1 MDFDVLR
8 DYQYALFG
16 LVKHK
21 KWIRTNNGKMN
32 NKKITNEFPTVGL
45 KLTGACHLGC
55 HFCCEPD
62 RQQEIYPID
71 NFEKIVL
78 FLKEKMGTR
87 RICFTGGD
95 PLLYPDIE
103 RILRYTKKLGVYVL
117 LLTSNGGLLINRRNS
132 VFPYT
137 DAIRFSIHGIGHN
150 HDQAVGC
157 DGAFSDIERAIY
169 ETKKA
174 GIRSMVTTVVTNETI
189 DHLKDIASWIH
200 KRGVSHLYLF
210 GLMKSGKGGK
220 YIASHGE
227 PSFEAI
233 MKIQNELKIQYEGKM
248 DIIFYD
254 YQDKAE
260 CILVYGDGRIIIDPG
275 PNGIN
280 FQQNIG
286 NVLLDCTEKI
296 FEKFNTDPGNIVGY
310 SKHFGN
316 L

>member
-21 KWIRTNNGKMN
+21 KWIRTN
-32 NKKITNEFPTVGL
+32 
-45 KLTGACHLGC
+45 TGACHLGC

-189 DHLKDIASWIH
+189 KEVCL
-200 KRGVSHLYLF
+200 
-210 GLMKSGKGGK
+210 
-220 YIASHGE
+220 
-227 PSFEAI
+227 
-233 MKIQNELKIQYEGKM
+233 
-248 DIIFYD
+248 IF
-254 YQDKAE
+254 
-260 CILVYGDGRIIIDPG
+260 I
-275 PNGIN
+275 
-280 FQQNIG
+280 F
-286 NVLLDCTEKI
+286 LD
-296 FEKFNTDPGNIVGY
+296 
-310 SKHFGN
+310 S
-316 L
+316 